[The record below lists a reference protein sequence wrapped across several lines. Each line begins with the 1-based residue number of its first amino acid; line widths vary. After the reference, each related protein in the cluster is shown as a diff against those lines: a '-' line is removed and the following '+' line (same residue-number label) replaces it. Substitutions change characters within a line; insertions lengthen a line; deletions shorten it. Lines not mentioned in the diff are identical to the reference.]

1 MIDSGF
7 AHTFKY
13 FRPQS
18 VYRTKGTTFNYS
30 LNSFVTLLFNLV
42 SPLTGRALPSHN
54 KSLNYVFQIL
64 HIRTQMPTS
73 SRAWGAICLYLVLRS
88 GSISVSVFF
97 PCTPGAPLKVNS
109 EKRSSIVKLKVK
121 SNVVSVCFSV
131 TLGHGQYQYY
141 DDDDQVSI
149 HHPHVTQPV
158 YHLI

>member
-42 SPLTGRALPSHN
+42 SPLTGRALLSHN